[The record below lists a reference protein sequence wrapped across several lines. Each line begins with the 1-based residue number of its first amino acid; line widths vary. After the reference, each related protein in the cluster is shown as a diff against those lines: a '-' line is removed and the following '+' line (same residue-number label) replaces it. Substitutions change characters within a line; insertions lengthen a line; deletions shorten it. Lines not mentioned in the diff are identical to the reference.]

1 MQEEWLPTEEQ
12 LRSQQYNCAFLL
24 LPLAVRDCS
33 YLWLCVL
40 APTSVCVSLRLALY
54 VRASSLSVPTP
65 STLSACLLLI
75 LLCVPTPSSFFACLP
90 PYLSVHAYS

>member
-1 MQEEWLPTEEQ
+1 MQEEWIATEEQ

-24 LPLAVRDCS
+24 SERASS

-40 APTSVCVSLRLALY
+40 TPTSVFVCLLLALS
-54 VRASSLSVPTP
+54 VRVSSLSVPPPDTV
-65 STLSACLLLI
+65 SACLLLV

-90 PYLSVHAYS
+90 PFLAVRAYS